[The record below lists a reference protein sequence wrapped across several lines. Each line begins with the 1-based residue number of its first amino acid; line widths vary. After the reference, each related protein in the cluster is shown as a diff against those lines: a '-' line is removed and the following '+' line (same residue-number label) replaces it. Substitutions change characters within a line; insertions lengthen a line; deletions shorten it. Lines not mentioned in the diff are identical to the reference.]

1 MQLILETYLNSPP
14 SRDTSVSLKTRNT
27 RGSRLL
33 TTGHF
38 EFNYSETVKNVHNYF
53 KERKASAWYIQDY
66 MEWDWTELDFVQA
79 FTLFTDTLLNQL
91 IATGPVRAFCTD
103 YLAWFKCS
111 DSGQAIIEVCCNVFS
126 KVLAA
131 KTVQLFKTPLRD
143 TDFKNSTNFTNSTAN
158 FSGSNTRDPLRKG
171 NFNDISK
178 TIEDLSEEIGEE
190 FAKKCHRSGQ
200 SIGRWENLFQL
211 YCKENLIDF
220 YHLVV
225 VYPIMS
231 RKIGERKHIVYQVSS
246 LFKFYERTFSLI
258 EFDCMPTLSLA
269 TKIRVYSIQSINSRL
284 TLYSLSINGRSQ
296 YKAIIRM
303 MAIFHE

>member
-1 MQLILETYLNSPP
+1 MLQCLFQDLCSQNSAA
-14 SRDTSVSLKTRNT
+14 VQNT
-27 RGSRLL
+27 VE
-33 TTGHF
+33 GH
-38 EFNYSETVKNVHNYF
+38 E
-53 KERKASAWYIQDY
+53 
-66 MEWDWTELDFVQA
+66 
-79 FTLFTDTLLNQL
+79 
-91 IATGPVRAFCTD
+91 
-103 YLAWFKCS
+103 
-111 DSGQAIIEVCCNVFS
+111 
-126 KVLAA
+126 
-131 KTVQLFKTPLRD
+131 
-143 TDFKNSTNFTNSTAN
+143 
-158 FSGSNTRDPLRKG
+158 

-231 RKIGERKHIVYQVSS
+231 RKIGERKHIV
-246 LFKFYERTFSLI
+246 
-258 EFDCMPTLSLA
+258 LSLA

>member
-103 YLAWFKCS
+103 YLAWFKC
-111 DSGQAIIEVCCNVFS
+111 
-126 KVLAA
+126 
-131 KTVQLFKTPLRD
+131 
-143 TDFKNSTNFTNSTAN
+143 
-158 FSGSNTRDPLRKG
+158 
-171 NFNDISK
+171 
-178 TIEDLSEEIGEE
+178 
-190 FAKKCHRSGQ
+190 
-200 SIGRWENLFQL
+200 
-211 YCKENLIDF
+211 
-220 YHLVV
+220 VV
-225 VYPIMS
+225 
-231 RKIGERKHIVYQVSS
+231 
-246 LFKFYERTFSLI
+246 
-258 EFDCMPTLSLA
+258 LSLSFCWSS
-269 TKIRVYSIQSINSRL
+269 T
-284 TLYSLSINGRSQ
+284 
-296 YKAIIRM
+296 
-303 MAIFHE
+303 